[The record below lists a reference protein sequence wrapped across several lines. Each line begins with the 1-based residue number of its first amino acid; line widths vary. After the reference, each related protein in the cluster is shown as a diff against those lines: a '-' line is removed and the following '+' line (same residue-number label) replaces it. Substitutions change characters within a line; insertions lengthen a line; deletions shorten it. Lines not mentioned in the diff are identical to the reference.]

1 MKKLL
6 NTALLL
12 FAVLMT
18 SCTAPNAW
26 ELVSKDSNVR
36 FALENKQEN
45 GSTSLVTLS
54 FIKMEW
60 RWRNLF

>member
-26 ELVSKDSNVR
+26 ELVSKDSNVGLLWR
-36 FALENKQEN
+36 INKKMEVQC
-45 GSTSLVTLS
+45 LVTLS

>member
-45 GSTSLVTLS
+45 GSTMLS
-54 FIKMEW
+54 YSVF
-60 RWRNLF
+60 